1 MCGVYGGECM
11 VMCVCGV
18 CGDVCVL
25 YMMMYLCVL

>member
-1 MCGVYGGECM
+1 MCGVYGGVCM
-11 VMCVCGV
+11 VMCV